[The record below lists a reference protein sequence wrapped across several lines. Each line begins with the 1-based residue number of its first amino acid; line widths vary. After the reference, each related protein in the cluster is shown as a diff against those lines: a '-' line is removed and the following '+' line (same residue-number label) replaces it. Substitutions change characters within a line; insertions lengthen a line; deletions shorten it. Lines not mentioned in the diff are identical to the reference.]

1 MSDFHINWREG
12 LSTRQIDAANH
23 IGTHALLLSG
33 PGTGK
38 TKTITKRVLVLLTEH
53 DVTPDNVLVLTFTR
67 IAAYKLRNEIESTLK
82 PLGISN
88 PYIST
93 LHSFALRQLLRN
105 SSKIDRLPMPLRI
118 ADDWEEQNIIYEN
131 IKNDLSEHLKTNI
144 PEKKKMKDKVEYLFN
159 QLSSD
164 WDTLTEDDDLQKFC
178 RDGKFIGAWKEH
190 REIFGYTLRSEL
202 IYQLKK
208 SLEQVPDFKIEPTFK
223 YILVDEYQDLNSCDM
238 AVIEEMVKKGGELF
252 IAGDDDQSIYG
263 FRNANPLGIRE
274 FQAKYKAKRFDLEI
288 CYRCDKKILELAE
301 YIANLDYRRLTKNIR
316 PREGAGEGEVK
327 LLRFNNQ
334 YSEANWIA
342 SKCKEI
348 LHINNSTSILILM
361 RSDTKGNI
369 SKNLASA
376 LTKQN
381 VNFAVKTTEATPLET
396 PQGRKVLSIMRLLDN
411 PKDNLAWYTWLKLTD
426 GIGEKRLNKVRQFA
440 IERKIKFYDALVERN
455 SNDKLSS
462 EVIKVNKYL
471 EEFRDIE
478 ESLEEQVH
486 NIIIKFGGDAEN
498 QINLEKYLTR
508 IISETNVTSLSDL
521 FISISGTMEK
531 IEQEQIQG
539 KVNIMTMHKAKGL
552 DADVVFIVGAE
563 KQFIPGKN
571 LGESEGDE
579 RRLFYVSI
587 TRARHSLFI
596 TYCKERIKE
605 QRYLGSES
613 GKSKRQLTP
622 FLEDSF
628 LKPEYI
634 S

>member
-131 IKNDLSEHLKTNI
+131 IKNDLSEYLKTII
-144 PEKKKMKDKVEYLFN
+144 PDKKKKKDKVEYLFN

-164 WDTLTEDDDLQKFC
+164 WDTLTEDDDLKKSC

-208 SLEQVPDFKIEPTFK
+208 SLEQVPDFKIKPTFK

-288 CYRCDKKILELAE
+288 CYRCDNKILELAE

-316 PREGAGEGEVK
+316 PREDAGEGEVK

-411 PKDNLAWYTWLKLTD
+411 PKDNLAWYTWLILTD

-462 EVIKVNKYL
+462 EVIKVNQYL

-498 QINLEKYLTR
+498 QIDLENYLTR
-508 IISETNVTSLSDL
+508 IISETNVTSLSEL

-613 GKSKRQLTP
+613 GNPKRQLTP